1 MTDIHSKIGHLLE
14 LANRNPSEEEAANA
28 MDMARKLMMKYNI
41 DQRDLGTV
49 SSVDY
54 GEAHTLD
61 RDYFKLLSS
70 AVKIMTGVSM
80 VTFGNDTFKLVG
92 TKVNVQVAHK
102 LLMFLAEQVE
112 SLYKIYLPKGMSKR
126 DRANYRKD
134 FKRACAARIVD
145 RCNNA
150 RFHDSP
156 VTGRELVVIQQEL
169 EKEVEAFLASK
180 SVRIAKPMSIR
191 FGSRGGIDG
200 IMAGNNAALQPR
212 VKGG

>member
-1 MTDIHSKIGHLLE
+1 MTDIHSKIAHLLE

-49 SSVDY
+49 SSVGY
-54 GEAHTLD
+54 GETHTLD
-61 RDYFKLLSS
+61 RDYFKLLGG

-80 VTFGNDTFKLVG
+80 VTFNDGTFKMAG
-92 TKVNVQVAHK
+92 TNVNVQIAHK

-112 SLYKIYLPKGMSKR
+112 SLYRTYLPKGMSKR

-134 FKRACAARIVD
+134 FKRACAARIQD
-145 RCNNA
+145 RCNKA

-191 FGSRGGIDG
+191 FGSKGGIDG
-200 IMAGNNAALQPR
+200 LMAGNDAALQPR
-212 VKGG
+212 VNGS

>member
-1 MTDIHSKIGHLLE
+1 MTDIHSKISHLLE
-14 LANRNPSEEEAANA
+14 LANNNPSEDEAANA

-61 RDYFKLLSS
+61 RDYFKLLGS

-80 VTFGNDTFKLVG
+80 VTFSNDTFKMAG
-92 TKVNVQVAHK
+92 TKVNVQIAHQ
-102 LLMFLAEQVE
+102 LLLFLAEQVE

-134 FKRACAARIVD
+134 FKRACAVRIVD
-145 RCNNA
+145 RCNRA

-169 EKEVEAFLASK
+169 EKEVEAFLSSK
-180 SVRIAKPMSIR
+180 GVRIGKPMAIR
-191 FGSRGGIDG
+191 FGSRGGRDG
-200 IMAGNNAALQPR
+200 VMAGDTAALQPR
-212 VKGG
+212 VNGG